1 MRSRTATA
9 LAGLVVSLVVSV
21 VAWVY
26 FDTLFLFVFLP
37 LVPFLFAR
45 GRGSGNGSDGER
57 TVYECPACG
66 FRTADAE
73 FAYCPRDGT
82 ELEARSE

>member
-1 MRSRTATA
+1 MRSRTVTA
-9 LAGLVVSLVVSV
+9 LAGLALSAVVSV

-26 FDTLFLFVFLP
+26 FDTLFVFLFLP

-45 GRGSGNGSDGER
+45 GRGRGREER
-57 TVYECPACG
+57 TVYECPTCG
-66 FRTADAE
+66 FRTADPE

-82 ELEARSE
+82 ELEARRE

>member
-1 MRSRTATA
+1 MVRSRTVTA
-9 LAGLVVSLVVSV
+9 LAGLAVSLLVSV
-21 VAWVY
+21 VAYVY

-45 GRGSGNGSDGER
+45 GRGRDAER

-66 FRTADAE
+66 FRTADPE

-82 ELEARSE
+82 ELEARDG

>member
-1 MRSRTATA
+1 MRSRTVTA
-9 LAGLVVSLVVSV
+9 LVGLAVSVVVSV
-21 VAWVY
+21 AAWVY
-26 FDTLFLFVFLP
+26 FDTLFVFLFLP

-45 GRGSGNGSDGER
+45 GRGSDEAR

-66 FRTADAE
+66 FRTADPE

-82 ELEARSE
+82 ELEAVRE